1 MNQIIKNAQYW
12 VEKFEMLEHPEG
24 GYFAETY
31 RSTESI
37 PQEALPER
45 FKGKRVFSTGIYFLL
60 ENHHFS
66 AFHRIEADE
75 MWHFY
80 AGGALDVFMIS
91 PDGQLD
97 IIHLGNNPDEGQVF
111 QAVVPA
117 GYWFA
122 SKPQK
127 DSAYSL
133 VGCTVAPGFDFEG
146 FELAERVSLQ
156 AIFPQHHHLIESLTR

>member
-1 MNQIIKNAQYW
+1 
-12 VEKFEMLEHPEG
+12 
-24 GYFAETY
+24 
-31 RSTESI
+31 
-37 PQEALPER
+37 
-45 FKGKRVFSTGIYFLL
+45 
-60 ENHHFS
+60 
-66 AFHRIEADE
+66 

-133 VGCTVAPGFDFEG
+133 VGCTVAPGFDLG
-146 FELAERVSLQ
+146 FELAERASLQ